1 MEIQNLMDNNEII
14 RTKNLTIDFMGF
26 IAVNKVNLIVKKS
39 EIVGIIGPNG
49 AGKTTLLHL
58 LSGYYKPVSGRIF
71 LKNKDI
77 TNLTPEKRISLGI
90 ARTFQLVSTFSNLTV
105 LENLTMSYYWKMNTN
120 NLFLKAFFD
129 RTNLVSNQYEQIKNY
144 LELFRFT
151 NIADKLVKNIPM
163 GSKRELEIAMALIN
177 EPEVLFLD
185 EPFSGLGDAEIDK
198 LLIILKRFA
207 KGKTVIVI
215 EHKISK
221 IKDFTKRIV
230 VMNEGKII
238 ADGNFDEVLQ
248 DPEVRKAYWKVK

>member
-1 MEIQNLMDNNEII
+1 MDNNEII

-77 TNLTPEKRISLGI
+77 TNMTPEKRISLGI

-105 LENLTMSYYWKMNTN
+105 LENLTISYYWKMNTN

-144 LELFRFT
+144 LELFKFT
-151 NIADKLVKNIPM
+151 NIADKLVKT
-163 GSKRELEIAMALIN
+163 
-177 EPEVLFLD
+177 D
-185 EPFSGLGDAEIDK
+185 
-198 LLIILKRFA
+198 
-207 KGKTVIVI
+207 
-215 EHKISK
+215 
-221 IKDFTKRIV
+221 
-230 VMNEGKII
+230 
-238 ADGNFDEVLQ
+238 
-248 DPEVRKAYWKVK
+248 

>member
-1 MEIQNLMDNNEII
+1 
-14 RTKNLTIDFMGF
+14 
-26 IAVNKVNLIVKKS
+26 
-39 EIVGIIGPNG
+39 
-49 AGKTTLLHL
+49 
-58 LSGYYKPVSGRIF
+58 
-71 LKNKDI
+71 
-77 TNLTPEKRISLGI
+77 
-90 ARTFQLVSTFSNLTV
+90 
-105 LENLTMSYYWKMNTN
+105 
-120 NLFLKAFFD
+120 
-129 RTNLVSNQYEQIKNY
+129 
-144 LELFRFT
+144 
-151 NIADKLVKNIPM
+151 
-163 GSKRELEIAMALIN
+163 ELEIAMALIN

-185 EPFSGLGDAEIDK
+185 EPFSGLGDEEIDK